1 VPRMGKHISANGT
14 KLIEKLIDP
23 SIIDSGYDVVRVQF
37 LDERKKTLQIMI
49 ERRDRRSVT
58 VDDCAA
64 VSRIVSTLL
73 DVEDPVP
80 GRYTLEVSSPGI
92 DRPLVKVGDY
102 ERYTGFEAAVETNRP
117 LDGRKKFRGRI
128 SGVEGTS
135 IRMECEGEYAEL
147 PFEEIRRASL
157 VITDEL
163 IEAARREASA
173 AGQTEH

>member
-1 VPRMGKHISANGT
+1 MVKNISANGT
-14 KLIEKLIDP
+14 ETIEKMIDP
-23 SIIDSGYDVVRVQF
+23 SIVDAGYDLVRLQF
-37 LDERKKTLQIMI
+37 LDDRRKTLQIMI
-49 ERRDRRSVT
+49 ERRDRRPVT
-58 VDDCAA
+58 VDDCAT

-80 GRYTLEVSSPGI
+80 GRYNLEVSSPGI
-92 DRPLVKVGDY
+92 DRPLVKVDDY
-102 ERYTGFEAAVETNRP
+102 VRYTGFEASIEIKQA

-128 SGVEGTS
+128 SGVEDLN
-135 IRMECEGEYAEL
+135 IEVECDGERTTL

-173 AGQTEH
+173 AAQTEH